1 MLKEKLESLND
12 GGTLKKGLLYSAF
25 YLVALLFSLENTGF
39 HLSSVLVFIAA
50 SALVIFWCSRCFSLM
65 KETEDLFAPLFLLCG
80 SFYAAVL
87 PITKDEI
94 PTAGVISY
102 GDGATFSRIFSLPAF
117 WAMKLCGGSVTVS
130 AYFAR
135 YVNLIF
141 CAALLWFAVRSIPYC
156 KSFSAIV
163 TLLPSAMRSFATAS
177 PQGTTL
183 ITSLLF
189 IALTLRAAYTRDSY
203 IITRKYLFALTA
215 SALMMLF
222 CNITALP
229 FVFLLLMIPE
239 SRYGSRK
246 RRLYFFGCIILFV
259 IVCIVLWSFGAAEA
273 ILSPIDGLSR
283 EEQMRFVLSH
293 PLYYMTAFVR
303 TVFNEGMRILSE
315 IFVTIPVTYTGGNEI
330 RLPWLFAVSFLL
342 CCIYTGFFDSGL
354 SPRRKRI
361 IRSTTLSTL
370 IFIIGHLTFY
380 YLARTPLGNDVILGV
395 DGSVML
401 PVFLPACLLLKR
413 LSRHP
418 AAPQKNFTE
427 SFLIISLANIASA
440 LYICFSL

>member
-1 MLKEKLESLND
+1 MLKEKLEYLND
-12 GGTLKKGLLYSAF
+12 GGTLKKGLLFSAF

-39 HLSSVLVFIAA
+39 HLSCILVFLAA
-50 SALVIFWCSRCFSLM
+50 SALIIFWCSRCFSLM

-94 PTAGVISY
+94 PAAGVISY

-117 WAMKLCGGSVTVS
+117 WLMKLCGGSVTVS

-156 KSFSAIV
+156 KSFSATV

-183 ITSLLF
+183 VTSMLF

-203 IITRKYLFALTA
+203 ILTRRYLFALTA

-222 CNITALP
+222 CNITAIP

-239 SRYGSRK
+239 TRYGSK
-246 RRLYFFGCIILFV
+246 NRRLSFFACITAFV
-259 IVCIVLWSFGAAEA
+259 VLCVVLWSFGAAEA
-273 ILSPIDGLSR
+273 ILSPIEGLSR
-283 EEQMRFVLSH
+283 SEQMEFVLSH
-293 PLYYMTAFVR
+293 PFFYITAFVR
-303 TVFNEGMRILSE
+303 TIFTEGMRILSE
-315 IFVTIPVTYTGGNEI
+315 IFVTIPVAYTTGSEI
-330 RLPWLFAVSFLL
+330 HLPWVFALSFIL

-354 SPRRKRI
+354 SPRRERI

-370 IFIIGHLTFY
+370 IFIICHLTFY
-380 YLARTPLGNDVILGV
+380 YLARTPLGNDVILGI
-395 DGSVML
+395 DGGVML

-413 LSRHP
+413 LSKHP

-440 LYICFSL
+440 LYIYFSV

>member
-12 GGTLKKGLLYSAF
+12 GGTLKKGLLFSAF
-25 YLVALLFSLENTGF
+25 YLVALLFSLESTGF
-39 HLSSVLVFIAA
+39 HLSCILVFLAA
-50 SALVIFWCSRCFSLM
+50 SALIIFWCSRCFSLM

-94 PTAGVISY
+94 PAAGVISY

-117 WAMKLCGGSVTVS
+117 WLMKLCGGSVTVS

-156 KSFSAIV
+156 KTFSATV

-183 ITSLLF
+183 VTSMLF

-203 IITRKYLFALTA
+203 ILTRRYLFALTA

-222 CNITALP
+222 CNITAIP

-239 SRYGSRK
+239 TRYGSK
-246 RRLYFFGCIILFV
+246 NRRLSFFACIIAFV
-259 IVCIVLWSFGAAEA
+259 VLCVVLWSFGAAEA
-273 ILSPIDGLSR
+273 ILSPIEGLSR
-283 EEQMRFVLSH
+283 SEQMEFVLSH
-293 PLYYMTAFVR
+293 PLFYITAFVR
-303 TVFNEGMRILSE
+303 TIFTEGMRILSE
-315 IFVTIPVTYTGGNEI
+315 IFVTIPVAYTTGSEI
-330 RLPWLFAVSFLL
+330 HLPWVFALSFIL

-354 SPRRKRI
+354 SPRRERI

-370 IFIIGHLTFY
+370 IFIICHLTFY
-380 YLARTPLGNDVILGV
+380 YLARTPLGNDVILGI
-395 DGSVML
+395 DGGVML

-413 LSRHP
+413 LSKHP

-440 LYICFSL
+440 LYFYFSV